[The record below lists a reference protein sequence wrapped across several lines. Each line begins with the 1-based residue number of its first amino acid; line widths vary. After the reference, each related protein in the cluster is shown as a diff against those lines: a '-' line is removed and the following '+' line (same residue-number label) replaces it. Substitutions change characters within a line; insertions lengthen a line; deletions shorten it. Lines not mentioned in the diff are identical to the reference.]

1 MPSRLDGLTD
11 ETRDQLAEVALNLSG
26 NQKTRKGFL
35 GLLKEAS
42 PATPI
47 PEIDAV
53 SAAENLLKGER
64 EAREKF
70 EKEQRDRWLAEDLA
84 KRKTEVRTKFGL
96 SDEDMSNMEKMMTEK
111 QLPADYTWAAQIYK
125 QQNEVAAPTNYG
137 QSGYGPLDLEH
148 NAKQFEGLME
158 DTDNWASRTA
168 HQMIDD
174 MQKKGRAPA
183 F

>member
-1 MPSRLDGLTD
+1 MPSRLDGLND

-53 SAAENLLKGER
+53 AALEPRLDEERKAR
-64 EAREKF
+64 EAF
-70 EKEQRDRWLAEDLA
+70 EKELRDRWLSEDLA
-84 KRKTEVRTKFGL
+84 KRKGEVRTKFGL
-96 SDEDMSNMEKMMTEK
+96 SDDDMSKMEKMMTEK
-111 QLPADYTWAAQIYK
+111 QLPADYSWAAQIFK
-125 QQNEVAAPTNYG
+125 QQTESAAPTNYG
-137 QSGYGPLDLEH
+137 SGGYGPLDLEH
-148 NAKQFEGLME
+148 NAKEFSGLMD

-168 HQMIDD
+168 HQMIDE